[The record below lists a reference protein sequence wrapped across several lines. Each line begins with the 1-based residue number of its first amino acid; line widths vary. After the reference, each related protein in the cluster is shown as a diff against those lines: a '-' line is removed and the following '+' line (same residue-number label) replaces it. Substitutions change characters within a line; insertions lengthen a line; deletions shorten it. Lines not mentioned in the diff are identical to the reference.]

1 MAREVRDSQYSSTLK
16 IRDDEYLNEEEGADF
31 GGVIMYSNNRK
42 IVVANTLLDRINLV
56 FEQ

>member
-1 MAREVRDSQYSSTLK
+1 MAREVVDSKYSSKLT
-16 IRDDEYLNEEEGADF
+16 IIEDEHLTEEEGADF
-31 GGVIMYSNNRK
+31 GGVLMYSNNRK